1 MRKRTRAR
9 DFALKFLYQI
19 DITKES
25 ADKDFEEFWLNQ
37 EQADSEVKD
46 FADILIKGILENLK
60 DIDQKIT
67 GYATNWELK
76 RMAVVDRNILR
87 LATYEL
93 IYLKDIPPK
102 VSINE
107 AVDLAKKYG
116 DVESGRFVNGV
127 LDKINKTEC
136 ADKKQSSKK
145 E

>member
-1 MRKRTRAR
+1 MRRRTRAR
-9 DFALKFLYQI
+9 EFALKFLYQI

-25 ADKDFEEFWLNQ
+25 SDKGFEDFWQSQ
-37 EQADSEVKD
+37 ELSDAEVKE
-46 FADILIKGILENLK
+46 FAHSLIKGTLENLTQ
-60 DIDQKIT
+60 IDQKLSS
-67 GYATNWELK
+67 YATNWQLK

-116 DVESGRFVNGV
+116 DIESGRFVNGV

-136 ADKKQSSKK
+136 ADKK
-145 E
+145 

>member
-1 MRKRTRAR
+1 MRRRTKAR
-9 DFALKFLYQI
+9 EYALKFLYQI

-25 ADKDFEEFWLNQ
+25 SDKVFEEFWQ
-37 EQADSEVKD
+37 SQGETDSEVKE
-46 FADILIKGILENLK
+46 FAYSLTKGTLESLTE
-60 DIDQKIT
+60 IDKKIS
-67 GYATNWELK
+67 GYADNWQLK

-87 LATYEL
+87 LATFEL

-116 DVESGRFVNGV
+116 DTESGRFVNGI

-136 ADKKQSSKK
+136 ADKK
-145 E
+145 